1 MATIER
7 TLIVFCILMK
17 MWKYYCTGSTLAA
30 FTILLLVRL
39 LYGQR
44 RTLASWLR
52 TLPTFYH
59 LLRQSL
65 KQVLHVVPRFGTGL
79 AEGKLVFISCM
90 HWLVPNACP
99 SSKDTTR
106 LESRSILLPT
116 MMQLTFW
123 LMDMSQGGVLAHFIV
138 PMGDVVEAL
147 SVGNVID
154 NGDTV
159 GVAVVAVGDGA
170 KSLLSGCAPLSRW
183 MRTSNNLAFS
193 PLTVTVLVFWVRRE
207 VRSRRRWCWATW
219 IGTYLPE
226 CLLSYWEAKE

>member
-1 MATIER
+1 MATVEKK
-7 TLIVFCILMK
+7 LIVFCILMK

-52 TLPTFYH
+52 TLSTFYH
-59 LLRQSL
+59 LLRQPL
-65 KQVLHVVPRFGTGL
+65 EQVLHVVPRFGTGL
-79 AEGKLVFISCM
+79 AERKLVFISCM

-123 LMDMSQGGVLAHFIV
+123 LMDLNL
-138 PMGDVVEAL
+138 DV
-147 SVGNVID
+147 STCSFNR
-154 NGDTV
+154 T
-159 GVAVVAVGDGA
+159 
-170 KSLLSGCAPLSRW
+170 SGLHYRNFSGQWCRRRLWSRW
-183 MRTSNNLAFS
+183 RCGSS
-193 PLTVTVLVFWVRRE
+193 CWWSCETVTVQQYPTE
-207 VRSRRRWCWATW
+207 SSTK
-219 IGTYLPE
+219 Y
-226 CLLSYWEAKE
+226 